1 MGRMNLEESE
11 GVSQAKRIAHTK
23 LGQQSKREDALG
35 NLPVVPADPGHR
47 HTVATLEMV
56 CRSPNSLSRVRCYH
70 WVFKNENPDGQQEL
84 PEGKS
89 TLEKLGSVSVIVAI
103 GIQMLIGIFF
113 NYHILDCLRYI

>member
-35 NLPVVPADPGHR
+35 NLPVGPADPGHR
-47 HTVATLEMV
+47 HAVATLEMV
-56 CRSPNSLSRVRCYH
+56 CRSPNSLSCVLCYY
-70 WVFKNENPDGQQEL
+70 WVFKNENPDGQREL

-89 TLEKLGSVSVIVAI
+89 TLEKQGSASVIVAI
-103 GIQMLIGIFF
+103 GIQMLTCIFL
-113 NYHILDCLRYI
+113 NYHILDYLRYI